1 MKSLNDSIQVY
12 KKQLAKGD
20 IQHAYL
26 GIMGYL
32 MKLRNY
38 LRQQYP
44 AYAVSGKVYQG
55 FMDISY
61 IAFTPE
67 SLQHKKLKIAIVF
80 QHETASFEVWLA
92 GNNQQMQAK
101 YWKIIKA
108 SDWKVYP
115 LTPLGERVDAIIRH
129 PLVEEPDFDELDNLT
144 KQIEQGTLK
153 FIEDI
158 RNFFSKN

>member
-26 GIMGYL
+26 GIMNYM
-32 MKLRNY
+32 MKLRTHLKNKY
-38 LRQQYP
+38 S
-44 AYAVSGKVYQG
+44 ANAVSGNIYQG
-55 FMDISY
+55 FMDMSY
-61 IAFTPE
+61 IVFTPAE
-67 SLQHKKLKIAIVF
+67 LQHKKLKIAIVF

-108 SDWKVYP
+108 SDWRMYP
-115 LTPLGERVDAIIRH
+115 LSPLGKRVDAIIRH
-129 PLVEEPDFDELDNLT
+129 SLVEEPDFDELDNLT
-144 KQIEQGTLK
+144 KQIEEGTLK